1 MYPLDLWFNYYL
13 DYTCIL
19 ILPIETDHL
28 DRYVKILI
36 AVTVMLFVLIQLEAM
51 TVSAMMAMMELASTA
66 QVCHNGFVIYRCVTV
81 YLPKAV
87 IHHVDVD
94 ECDRDLDEC
103 SINAQCTDTMGSYNC
118 TCNIGYD
125 GNGFNCT
132 SL

>member
-66 QVCHNGFVIYRCVTV
+66 QVCHNGFV
-81 YLPKAV
+81 
-87 IHHVDVD
+87 
-94 ECDRDLDEC
+94 
-103 SINAQCTDTMGSYNC
+103 
-118 TCNIGYD
+118 
-125 GNGFNCT
+125 
-132 SL
+132 